1 MPQPDEHTPPAG
13 QAVALNAV
21 ARIVTAASRGAP
33 IQTLRRSL
41 AREARTLLHASAAIV
56 VGLDGVD
63 GAARVLASD
72 PAVGDDEDDGGR
84 PLSSLPAIE
93 ELVIQ
98 RRSHVRANGPAAR
111 AVAAALHAEPADEL
125 LVLPLR
131 SGESL
136 EHALVL
142 LAPDPEA
149 FSGEALE
156 IAAGFASAAGAV
168 LGQTRAVTQQATHA
182 ARQSAL
188 ARAAKALTASL
199 DLEAVLSSISR
210 EAQRILDAD
219 VVVVYRDVGGG
230 DGLVL
235 EAGHNL
241 GDVALGHR
249 MSPGQGLSGRVM
261 LADRPMLTNDYQRF
275 VIPGG
280 DSPFAEVQSCL
291 AVPMRWDGALRGVL
305 AVGYTRPRFV
315 VGDDLT
321 LLEAFAEL
329 AAAACR
335 NASAATGLALAAHG
349 DGLTGCL
356 NHAALQ
362 DALRREI
369 ERCAR
374 SGQELS
380 LVLLDL
386 DDFKSVNERHG
397 HLVGDELLRRTGHA
411 LRLATRPYDVVA
423 RYGGDEFA
431 ILSVDA
437 DEAAA
442 CEIAA
447 RAIERLAESFDD
459 LGGPEVRSVASAG
472 VAQWEA
478 SMGPEQLVEQ
488 ADRALLYGK
497 QEGQRGQVVP
507 ASTIPDLFH
516 PGRFSRQ
523 TAAVPVEPIDQWRNA
538 GAEPERLARRHRH
551 LAMANAL
558 GTRLAAMTEVDE
570 IVLAVV
576 EELHR
581 AFGFYSVVVVQVAD
595 GGMLRA
601 LAGRGAPFE
610 RLSTNGWAQSA
621 DDGLIGR
628 CLRERH
634 VVLVNDI
641 AQDPDHTTGPE
652 TRDVRS
658 ELVAPVIVGGA
669 LWGAINCAETQVSAF
684 DEDDARLL
692 QTVADQLGSALRSA
706 VLYEQLAAAYLGTAE
721 ALAAA
726 LEAKDSYTAMHARSI
741 VEWAEA
747 VGRRLGLRDDDLR
760 DLRYG
765 AVFHDIGKIA
775 IPEGIL
781 NKRGP
786 LDPDERRE
794 LERHTEVGEQILA
807 PVSFLAGVRP
817 VVRHEHERWD
827 GAGYP
832 DGLAGEAIPL
842 GARIVFV
849 CDAFHAMTSDRP
861 YRAAMSVEAARQE
874 LLSHAGTQFDPAVVE
889 VFLEV
894 LLNDRD
900 RSAGGDVL

>member
-1 MPQPDEHTPPAG
+1 MPHPEEPTPPAG
-13 QAVALNAV
+13 PVAALQAV
-21 ARIVTAASRGAP
+21 ARIVTAAGRGAP
-33 IQTLRRSL
+33 LLTLRRSL
-41 AREARTLLHASAAIV
+41 AREARALLGACAAVV
-56 VGLDGVD
+56 VGLDG
-63 GAARVLASD
+63 SE
-72 PAVGDDEDDGGR
+72 PA
-84 PLSSLPAIE
+84 LQ
-93 ELVIQ
+93 ELLLTAQ
-98 RRSHVRANGPAAR
+98 RRGHARASGAAAR
-111 AVAAALHAEPADEL
+111 AAATAVEAEAADEL

-131 SGESL
+131 AGEAAD
-136 EHALVL
+136 HALVL
-142 LAPDPEA
+142 FADDAATFDADGALDLA
-149 FSGEALE
+149 S
-156 IAAGFASAAGAV
+156 GFAAATGAI
-168 LGQTRAVTQQATHA
+168 LGQSSVATEQASHA
-182 ARQSAL
+182 SRQAAL

-199 DLEAVLSSISR
+199 DLEAVLTSISR

-219 VVVVYRDVGGG
+219 VVAVYRDVGGG

-241 GDVALGHR
+241 GDAAIGHS
-249 MSPGQGLSGRVM
+249 MAPGQGLSGRVM

-275 VIPGG
+275 VSAGSE
-280 DSPFAEVQSCL
+280 SPFADVQSCL

-305 AVGYTRPRFV
+305 AVGYTRTRFV
-315 VGDDLT
+315 VGEDLT

-335 NASAATGLALAAHG
+335 NASAATGLALAAHS

-362 DALRREI
+362 DALRRET

-374 SGQELS
+374 TGQDLS

-386 DDFKSVNERHG
+386 DDFKEVNERHG
-397 HLVGDELLRRTGHA
+397 HLVGDELLRRAGHA
-411 LRLATRPYDVVA
+411 LRIATRPYDVVA

-447 RAIERLAESFDD
+447 RAIERVAESFAD
-459 LGGPEVRSVASAG
+459 LGDPDVRTVASAG
-472 VAQWEA
+472 VAQWEQSFSPA
-478 SMGPEQLVEQ
+478 QLVEQ

-497 QEGQRGQVVP
+497 QEGPRGRVVP
-507 ASTIPDLFH
+507 ASVIPDLFH

-523 TAAVPVEPIDQWRNA
+523 TATRAVEPIDQWRAA

-570 IVLAVV
+570 IVRATVD
-576 EELHR
+576 ELHR
-581 AFGFYSVVVVQVAD
+581 AFGFYSVVVVAVSD

-610 RLSTNGWAQSA
+610 RLTSSGWEQPA
-621 DDGLIGR
+621 DAGLIGR

-641 AQDPDHTTGPE
+641 AQDPDHTTGPQTSE
-652 TRDVRS
+652 VRS
-658 ELVAPVIVGGA
+658 ELVAPVIVGGV
-669 LWGAINCAETQVSAF
+669 LWGAINCAETEAGAF

-692 QTVADQLGSALRSA
+692 QTVSDQLGSALRSA
-706 VLYEQLAAAYLGTAE
+706 VLYEQLSAAYLGTAE

-741 VEWAEA
+741 AEWAEA

-775 IPEGIL
+775 IPEAIL

-786 LDPDERRE
+786 LDPDERAE

-861 YRAAMSVEAARQE
+861 YRSAMSPDAARAE
-874 LLSHAGTQFDPAVVE
+874 LLNHAGSQFDPTVVDA
-889 VFLEV
+889 FLEV
-894 LLNDRD
+894 LQDDN
-900 RSAGGDVL
+900 SVPPAGGVL

>member
-1 MPQPDEHTPPAG
+1 MPNPDEPPSSG
-13 QAVALNAV
+13 SQAAALQAV
-21 ARIVTAASRGAP
+21 ARIVTAASRGAHP
-33 IQTLRRSL
+33 DMLRRSL
-41 AREARTLLHASAAIV
+41 VREARSIFGAQAAIV
-56 VGLDGVD
+56 VALDSSEGIV
-63 GAARVLASD
+63 RRLASD
-72 PAVGDDEDDGGR
+72 PALTDDDGQAQPMA
-84 PLSSLPAIE
+84 PLAAIE
-93 ELVIQ
+93 ELVTQ
-98 RRSHVRANGPAAR
+98 RRPLVQASGVAAR
-111 AVAAALHAEPADEL
+111 AVAAALDAEPADTL
-125 LVLPLR
+125 IVLPMR
-131 SGESL
+131 AGEAL

-142 LAPDPEA
+142 LAPDP
-149 FSGEALE
+149 SLRGNDWLD
-156 IAAGFASAAGAV
+156 IAAGFATATGAV
-168 LGQTRAVTQQATHA
+168 LGQSHAVTQQATHA

-199 DLEAVLSSISR
+199 DLQAVLASISR

-219 VVVVYRDVGGG
+219 VVAVYRDDGGG
-230 DGLVL
+230 KGLVL
-235 EAGHNL
+235 DAGHNL
-241 GDVALGHR
+241 GDAPLGHR
-249 MSPGQGLSGRVM
+249 MSPGQGLSGKVM

-275 VIPGG
+275 VTPGG
-280 DSPFAEVQSCL
+280 SSPFADVRSCL

-305 AVGYTRPRFV
+305 SVGYTRPRFV

-335 NASAATGLALAAHG
+335 NASAATGLALAAHS

-356 NHAALQ
+356 NHAALH

-380 LVLLDL
+380 LVLIDL
-386 DDFKSVNERHG
+386 DNFKAVNERHG
-397 HLVGDELLRRTGHA
+397 HLFGDELLRRAGHA
-411 LRLATRPYDVVA
+411 LRIATRPYDVVA

-437 DEAAA
+437 DETVA
-442 CEIAA
+442 CEMAT
-447 RAIERLAESFDD
+447 RAIERLAESVAD
-459 LGGPEVRSVASAG
+459 LDEETIDGVATAG

-478 SMGPEQLVEQ
+478 SFSSSQLIEQ
-488 ADRALLYGK
+488 ADRALLFGK
-497 QEGQRGQVVP
+497 QEGRRGVAIA

-516 PGRFSRQ
+516 PGRFNRP
-523 TAAVPVEPIDQWRNA
+523 TAEPVPEPVDKWRAA

-558 GTRLAAMTEVDE
+558 GTRLAAMTDVDE
-570 IVLAVV
+570 IVRAAV

-581 AFGFYSVVVVQVAD
+581 AFGFYSCVVVQIVPD
-595 GGMLRA
+595 GMLKA
-601 LAGRGAPFE
+601 LDGRGAPFQG
-610 RLSTNGWAQSA
+610 LSTSGWSQPVGT
-621 DDGLIGR
+621 GLIGR

-641 AQDPDHTTGPE
+641 TQDPDHTSGPE
-652 TRDVRS
+652 TSEVRS
-658 ELVAPVIVGGA
+658 ELVAPVVVGGA
-669 LWGAINCAETQVSAF
+669 VWGAINCAETEIGAF

-726 LEAKDSYTAMHARSI
+726 LEAKDSYTATHARSI

-747 VGRRLGLRDDDLR
+747 VGRRLGLQDDNLR

-775 IPEGIL
+775 ISEAIL
-781 NKRGP
+781 NKQGP
-786 LDPDERRE
+786 LDDAERRE

-807 PVSFLAGVRP
+807 PVNFLSGVRP
-817 VVRHEHERWD
+817 LVRHEHERWD

-832 DGLAGEAIPL
+832 DGLVGEAIPL

-861 YRAAMSVEAARQE
+861 YRAAMTAAAARQE
-874 LLSHAGTQFDPAVVE
+874 LLNHAGTQFDPAVVDA
-889 VFLEV
+889 FLEILESGSDRNPGSV
-894 LLNDRD
+894 L
-900 RSAGGDVL
+900 

>member
-1 MPQPDEHTPPAG
+1 MSDLDESSLNGT
-13 QAVALNAV
+13 QAAALQAV
-21 ARIVTAASRGAP
+21 ARIVTAAGRGTRP
-33 IQTLRRSL
+33 ETLRRSL
-41 AREARTLLHASAAIV
+41 AREARTLLDAQSAIV
-56 VGLDGVD
+56 VGLDPHEGLV
-63 GAARVLASD
+63 RRLASD
-72 PAVGDDEDDGGR
+72 PASADESSEAH
-84 PLSSLPAIE
+84 PLAQLAPIE
-93 ELVIQ
+93 ELVT
-98 RRSHVRANGPAAR
+98 RRRAHVRASGADAR
-111 AVAAALHAEPADEL
+111 AVARTLDAEPADEL

-131 SGESL
+131 AGDVL

-142 LAPDPEA
+142 LAPDA
-149 FSGEALE
+149 GGFADGRLD
-156 IAAGFASAAGAV
+156 IAAGFATAAGAV
-168 LGQTRAVTQQATHA
+168 LGQSHAVTQQATHA
-182 ARQSAL
+182 ARQGAL

-199 DLEAVLSSISR
+199 DLQAVLASISR

-219 VVVVYRDVGGG
+219 VVAVYRDVGGG

-235 EAGHNL
+235 ESGHNL
-241 GDVALGHR
+241 GDAPLGYR
-249 MSPGQGLSGRVM
+249 MAPGQGLSGRVM

-280 DSPFAEVQSCL
+280 DSPFAAVHSCL
-291 AVPMRWDGALRGVL
+291 AVPMRWDGALHGVL

-335 NASAATGLALAAHG
+335 NASAATGLALAAHS

-374 SGQELS
+374 TGQDLS
-380 LVLLDL
+380 LVLVDL
-386 DDFKSVNERHG
+386 DDFKAVNERYG
-397 HLVGDELLRRTGHA
+397 HLVGDELLRRAGHA
-411 LRLATRPYDVVA
+411 LRIATRPYDVVA

-437 DEAAA
+437 DETVA

-447 RAIERLAESFDD
+447 RAIERLSESVAD
-459 LGGPEVRSVASAG
+459 LGDGEPRTVATAG
-472 VAQWEA
+472 IAQWEA
-478 SMGPEQLVEQ
+478 SFGPVQLIEQ
-488 ADRALLYGK
+488 ADRALLFGK
-497 QEGQRGQVVP
+497 QEDRRGEAIA
-507 ASTIPDLFH
+507 ASSIPDLFH

-523 TAAVPVEPIDQWRNA
+523 MATDPVQPIDQWRAA

-581 AFGFYSVVVVQVAD
+581 AFGFYSVVVVALIGD
-595 GGMLRA
+595 GRIEA

-610 RLSTNGWAQSA
+610 RLSTTGWTQPA
-621 DDGLIGR
+621 DSGLIGR
-628 CLRERH
+628 SLRERH

-641 AQDPDHTTGPE
+641 AQDPDHTSGPQTLE
-652 TRDVRS
+652 IRS
-658 ELVAPVIVGGA
+658 ELVAPVVVAGD
-669 LWGAINCAETQVSAF
+669 LWGAINCAEVEIGAF

-706 VLYEQLAAAYLGTAE
+706 VLYEQLSAAYLGTAE

-747 VGRRLGLRDDDLR
+747 VGRRLGLADDDLR

-775 IPEGIL
+775 ISEGIL

-786 LDPDERRE
+786 LDDAERRE

-861 YRAAMSVEAARQE
+861 YRAAMSREAALQE
-874 LLSHAGTQFDPAVVE
+874 LLSHAGSQFDPSVVE
-889 VFLEV
+889 AFL
-894 LLNDRD
+894 
-900 RSAGGDVL
+900 DVLHSGAQADDGGVL

>member
-1 MPQPDEHTPPAG
+1 MPHPEEPTPPAG
-13 QAVALNAV
+13 PAAALQAV
-21 ARIVTAASRGAP
+21 ARIVSAAGRGAP
-33 IQTLRRSL
+33 LQTLRRSL
-41 AREARTLLHASAAIV
+41 EREARTLLGATSAVV
-56 VGLDGVD
+56 VGLDKG
-63 GAARVLASD
+63 SN
-72 PAVGDDEDDGGR
+72 PAVSIPEID
-84 PLSSLPAIE
+84 
-93 ELVIQ
+93 ELVAQ
-98 RRSHVRANGPAAR
+98 RRGHVRASGAAAR
-111 AVAAALHAEPADEL
+111 AAATALGEEPADEL
-125 LVLPLR
+125 LGLPLR
-131 SGESL
+131 AVDTVD
-136 EHALVL
+136 HALVVFADDAATFDADGAL
-142 LAPDPEA
+142 DLAC
-149 FSGEALE
+149 
-156 IAAGFASAAGAV
+156 GFAAATGAI
-168 LGQTRAVTQQATHA
+168 LGQSSVATEQASHA
-182 ARQSAL
+182 WRQGAL

-199 DLEAVLSSISR
+199 DLEAVLTSISR

-219 VVVVYRDVGGG
+219 VVAVYRDVGGG

-241 GDVALGHR
+241 GDAPIGHR
-249 MSPGQGLSGRVM
+249 MAPGHGLSGRVM

-275 VIPGG
+275 VTAGSE
-280 DSPFAEVQSCL
+280 SPFAGVQSCL

-305 AVGYTRPRFV
+305 AIGFTRPRFV

-335 NASAATGLALAAHG
+335 NASAATGLALAAHS

-362 DALRREI
+362 DALRRET

-374 SGQELS
+374 TGQDLS

-386 DDFKSVNERHG
+386 DDFKAVNERHG
-397 HLVGDELLRRTGHA
+397 HLVGDELLRRAGHA

-447 RAIERLAESFDD
+447 RAIERLAESFAD
-459 LGGPEVRSVASAG
+459 LGDPELRTVASAG
-472 VAQWEA
+472 VAQWEQSFSPA
-478 SMGPEQLVEQ
+478 QLVEQ

-497 QEGQRGQVVP
+497 HEGPRGRVVP
-507 ASTIPDLFH
+507 ASVVPDLFH

-523 TAAVPVEPIDQWRNA
+523 TATQPVEPIDQWRNA

-570 IVLAVV
+570 IVRAAVD
-576 EELHR
+576 ELHR
-581 AFGFYSVVVVQVAD
+581 AFGFYSVVVVQVTDA
-595 GGMLRA
+595 GMLRA

-610 RLSTNGWAQSA
+610 RLTSGDWEQRA
-621 DDGLIGR
+621 DAGLVGR

-641 AQDPDHTTGPE
+641 AQDPDHLPGLE
-652 TRDVRS
+652 TSEVRS

-669 LWGAINCAETQVSAF
+669 LWGAINCAETEVGAF

-692 QTVADQLGSALRSA
+692 QTVSDQLGSALRSA
-706 VLYEQLAAAYLGTAE
+706 VLYEQLSAAYLGTAE

-741 VEWAEA
+741 AAWAEA
-747 VGRRLGLRDDDLR
+747 VGRRLGLRDEDLR

-775 IPEGIL
+775 IPEAIL

-786 LDPDERRE
+786 LDADERRE

-861 YRAAMSVEAARQE
+861 YRAAMSRDAARAE
-874 LLSHAGTQFDPAVVE
+874 LLSHAGSQFDPAVVDA
-889 VFLEV
+889 FLEV
-894 LLNDRD
+894 LHDDSSLPPG
-900 RSAGGDVL
+900 SVL

>member
-1 MPQPDEHTPPAG
+1 MPQPEEPTPPAG
-13 QAVALNAV
+13 QAAALQAV
-21 ARIVTAASRGAP
+21 ARIVTAAGRGVP
-33 IQTLRRSL
+33 LPTLRRSL
-41 AREARTLLHASAAIV
+41 AREARALLGVDGAV
-56 VGLDGVD
+56 VVSLDGVD
-63 GAARVLASD
+63 
-72 PAVGDDEDDGGR
+72 PAPANV
-84 PLSSLPAIE
+84 PAID
-93 ELVIQ
+93 ELVTQ
-98 RRSHVRANGPAAR
+98 RRSHVRASGPAAR
-111 AVAAALHAEPADEL
+111 AAAAALDAESADEL

-131 SGESL
+131 AGEAL
-136 EHALVL
+136 DHALVL
-142 LAPDPEA
+142 FAADAGTLDDGSVLDLAC
-149 FSGEALE
+149 
-156 IAAGFASAAGAV
+156 GFAAATGAV
-168 LGQTRAVTQQATHA
+168 LGQSHAATEQATHA

-188 ARAAKALTASL
+188 ARAAKGLTASL
-199 DLEAVLSSISR
+199 DLEAVLTSISR

-219 VVVVYRDVGGG
+219 VVAVYRDVGGG
-230 DGLVL
+230 DGLLL

-241 GDVALGHR
+241 GEAGVGHR
-249 MSPGQGLSGRVM
+249 MAPGQGLSGRVM
-261 LADRPMLTNDYQRF
+261 LADRPMLTNDYQRS
-275 VIPGG
+275 ITPGSE
-280 DSPFAEVQSCL
+280 SPFADVQSCL

-321 LLEAFAEL
+321 LLEAFADL

-335 NASAATGLALAAHG
+335 NASAATGLALAAHS

-362 DALRREI
+362 DALRRET
-369 ERCAR
+369 ERCTR

-386 DDFKSVNERHG
+386 DEFKAVNERHG
-397 HLVGDELLRRTGHA
+397 HLVGDELLRRAGHA

-447 RAIERLAESFDD
+447 RAIERVAESFAD
-459 LGGPEVRSVASAG
+459 LGDAAIRSVASAG
-472 VAQWEA
+472 VAQWEQ
-478 SMGPEQLVEQ
+478 SFGPAQLVEQ

-497 QEGQRGQVVP
+497 HEGPRGRVIP

-523 TAAVPVEPIDQWRNA
+523 TATQPVEAIDQWRNA

-570 IVLAVV
+570 IVRAVV
-576 EELHR
+576 DELHR
-581 AFGFYSVVVVQVAD
+581 AFGFYSVVVVQISD

-601 LAGRGAPFE
+601 LGGRGAPFE
-610 RLSTNGWAQSA
+610 RLSSSGWEQPA
-621 DDGLIGR
+621 DGGLIGR

-652 TRDVRS
+652 TQEIRS
-658 ELVAPVIVGGA
+658 ELVAPVIVGGM
-669 LWGAINCAETQVSAF
+669 LWGAVNCAETEVGAF

-706 VLYEQLAAAYLGTAE
+706 VLYEQLSAAYLGTAE

-726 LEAKDSYTAMHARSI
+726 LEAKDSYTALHARSI
-741 VEWAEA
+741 AEWAEA
-747 VGRRLGLRDDDLR
+747 VGRRLGLRDDELR

-775 IPEGIL
+775 VPEAIL

-786 LDPDERRE
+786 LDSDERRQ

-861 YRAAMSVEAARQE
+861 YRAAMSPEAARAE
-874 LLSHAGTQFDPAVVE
+874 LLSHAGSQFDPAVVDA
-889 VFLEV
+889 FLEV
-894 LLNDRD
+894 LQDDSSLPPP
-900 RSAGGDVL
+900 GGVL